1 MFNFTT
7 TTLIHSV
14 DQFIANPSNNN
25 KFSSHN
31 TLLVNGVNLFKKE
44 NVVAIYRNPYVAPL
58 AGRLVVDIANV
69 FRKAEELFPED
80 GVPSKMR
87 FRLKFSLRRTG
98 DNNSYYARDEV
109 FKGKDFV
116 YEWVGV
122 SDTTAAQVAKQIKKI
137 NRLYGDIFLDVHTG
151 TSADDQ
157 VLKDYDGNSGHF
169 GTPIGTLT
177 EKTEVEKLVFVNDNY
192 GMFTDATIQVWMDG
206 YSDCCH
212 YQEGGWVDIDTI
224 ELYDSI
230 CVNNCTML
238 QCEEQTRGIK
248 ESPLKLLHIVDCVN
262 GVGTY
267 DQILRDLRLPT
278 MENLGYMSLT
288 QQMNEM
294 PIPGMKYVQY
304 TLHYVTCRGILGGSA
319 VGEVTHSKTTHVF
332 FVPATC
338 CDCENTP
345 YVDVDTA
352 FRTALETAF
361 GWTTC
366 DTTGKL
372 VPAPHDNPVAEPLYG
387 NQLAPAAVNS
397 TRTANNMTG
406 DADLTQTHANIS
418 GGGGDVPNLYCFNSQ
433 TGSINNPGGGNN
445 GKPILPSPG
454 IGKNLGKEGGVEI
467 EVDKNSDDDE
477 VETKITTDG
486 SIPKVSSPTYNEP
499 FEVETG
505 TAIKAVNYKESTGET
520 SLLVETVAVT
530 EGGNHEPVNP

>member
-7 TTLIHSV
+7 TTLIHSL
-14 DQFIANPSNNN
+14 DQFAANPSGAH
-25 KFSSHN
+25 SSQN
-31 TLLVNGVNLFKKE
+31 TLWVNGVNLFKKE

-58 AGRLVVDIANV
+58 AGRLVVNIANV
-69 FRKAEELFPED
+69 YANGGALFPQNA
-80 GVPSKMR
+80 VPQKLR

-116 YEWVGV
+116 YEWVGTN
-122 SDTTAAQVAKQIKKI
+122 STTAAQVAKQIKKI
-137 NRLYGDIFLDVHTG
+137 NRLYGDIFLDVHAG

-157 VLKDYDGNSGHF
+157 VLIDYDGNGSNF
-169 GTPIGTLT
+169 GQSVNDVVP
-177 EKTEVEKLVFVNDNY
+177 EKREEDKLVFVNDNY

-238 QCEEQTRGIK
+238 DCEEQTRGVK
-248 ESPLKLLHIVDCVN
+248 ESPLGLLHIVDCVN

-294 PIPGMKYVQY
+294 PVPGMKYVQY

-338 CDCENTP
+338 CDCQNTP
-345 YVDVDTA
+345 YVDIDTA
-352 FRTALETAF
+352 FRTALQTAF

-366 DTTGKL
+366 DGTGRL
-372 VPAPHDNPVAEPLYG
+372 VPAPHDNPVDEPLYG
-387 NQLAPAAVNS
+387 NQLAPAAKNS
-397 TRTANNMTG
+397 TRTANDVAG
-406 DADLTQTHANIS
+406 DAPVSQTHANIS
-418 GGGGDVPNLYCFNSQ
+418 GGGGDVPNLYSCS
-433 TGSINNPGGGNN
+433 TESGSGNEGGNGN
-445 GKPILPSPG
+445 GSGKPLPAPIIHSQP
-454 IGKNLGKEGGVEI
+454 GKNDDI
-467 EVDKNSDDDE
+467 DIDIDKNSDDEE
-477 VETKITTDG
+477 VETKVTTNG
-486 SIPKVSSPTYNEP
+486 SDPTESSSTYQGK
-499 FEVETG
+499 FSAEVG
-505 TAIKAVNYKESTGET
+505 TTVKAMNFKEATRET
-520 SLLVETVAVT
+520 SQIVETVAEV
-530 EGGNHEPVNP
+530 EDNNEPVNP